1 VGANCRVKEHDAPL
15 FRAAED
21 TNGTPLHT
29 ELAREY
35 PAPLTEKPVTVK
47 GNPPVLVT
55 VRVWV
60 AMLSTWTDPK
70 LIGPMFE

>member
-1 VGANCRVKEHDAPL
+1 M
-15 FRAAED
+15 
-21 TNGTPLHT
+21 HT
-29 ELAREY
+29 ALAREY
-35 PAPLTEKPVTVK
+35 PVPLTEKPVTVK